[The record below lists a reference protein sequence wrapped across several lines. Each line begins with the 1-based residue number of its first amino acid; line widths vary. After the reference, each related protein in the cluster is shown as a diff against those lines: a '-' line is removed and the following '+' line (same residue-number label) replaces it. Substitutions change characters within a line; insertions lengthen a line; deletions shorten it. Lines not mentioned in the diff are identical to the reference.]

1 MKWVKISTE
10 KPPQWILDAVKSQ
23 WNVDWESNVIFTY
36 EDTISTSS
44 GEMSEDLIA
53 HERTHTRQQ
62 AEMGADV
69 WWKRYLEDDQFRYE
83 QELEAYQNQY
93 KWLVAH
99 IKDRN
104 EVTRFLMNYARS
116 LSSGMYG
123 NIVSFTTVIPM
134 IKGVHK

>member
-53 HERTHTRQQ
+53 HEQTHIRQQ

-99 IKDRN
+99 IK
-104 EVTRFLMNYARS
+104 
-116 LSSGMYG
+116 
-123 NIVSFTTVIPM
+123 
-134 IKGVHK
+134 